1 MNTLFS
7 VDDFSDCF
15 WASPASDAADGMSRS
30 HSEWALEMFLE
41 EFSGAGENV
50 IAPSSAVLQPSVL
63 KSGEGGGGADV
74 VEIKRPNNQNQNL
87 PPSDPTPTVPV
98 DSDEFRAI
106 LTSKLEL
113 ECAAVALSRALA
125 VKAEDSS
132 AQADSHALQ
141 SGSKVQGSSS
151 KVQGQGEADVTPYGI
166 LAEST
171 TQKKSGVQVRQATSG
186 SSREDSDSDEL
197 EGDTETTDNMDL
209 ADAKRAR
216 RMRSNRESARRSRRR
231 KQAQMNE
238 LEGQVGQLRVEH
250 STLLKRLTDM
260 NHKYDE
266 AAVDNRIMKADIET
280 LRAKVKMAEETVK
293 RVTGINPGLLSR
305 PNIPRVG
312 MPFVS
317 SPLEA
322 STVAPL
328 PLRSNANQFFH
339 AVPSNSIVA
348 PMHHHG
354 VDNGFV
360 GNTLVPSDLN
370 SHTKVGVKNVNETS
384 TLQRRPSLEGIQ
396 DQIGLGVNAR
406 GPMPGWEPGHSA
418 DRNHKQS

>member
-1 MNTLFS
+1 MNTVFS

-41 EFSGAGENV
+41 EFSGADENV
-50 IAPSSAVLQPSVL
+50 IGLSSAVPQPSVS
-63 KSGEGGGGADV
+63 KGDGGADV
-74 VEIKRPNNQNQNL
+74 VEIKRPNNQNQNP
-87 PPSDPTPTVPV
+87 PPSDLSPTVPI

-106 LTSKLEL
+106 LKSKLEL

-132 AQADSHALQ
+132 VQAENHALQ
-141 SGSKVQGSSS
+141 SGSKVQGSSM
-151 KVQGQGEADVTPYGI
+151 VHGQGEADVTPCGI

-171 TQKKSGVQVRQATSG
+171 AHKKSGEQARQATSG

-197 EGDTETTDNMDL
+197 EGDTETTDNMDP

-305 PNIPRVG
+305 PNMPRVG
-312 MPFVS
+312 MPFLS

-328 PLRSNANQFFH
+328 PMQSNANQFFH
-339 AVPSNSIVA
+339 PVPSIVA

-360 GNTLVPSDLN
+360 NNTLVPSDMNL
-370 SHTKVGVKNVNETS
+370 HTKVGVKNANETS
-384 TLQRRPSLEGIQ
+384 TLQIRPSLEGIQ
-396 DQIGLGVNAR
+396 DQIGPGVDAR
-406 GPMPGWEPGHSA
+406 GPMPGWESGHASH
-418 DRNHKQS
+418 RNHRQS